1 MNLLALLLGL
11 AVERLVTHLFHL
23 REFRWLDPLFD
34 AVLTRLHGKPRSLI
48 LPALVL
54 LVALLVVP
62 VAVCALLLWDALLQ
76 IPYFFFAVL
85 VLLFSLGPR
94 DLDDEVTEFCAAAEG
109 QDPAEEDRLAKE
121 LLECDP
127 PATAREREA
136 SLGRAVYVQASNR
149 IFGVVFWFV
158 ALGPT
163 GAWLFRTLDL
173 LRRRASFVAARR
185 PGEAPAA
192 SVLAA
197 VRLLHGLVA
206 WIPSRLQA
214 LGFALAGDFE
224 EAITGWRDSRRLREA
239 AMADRTETLLA
250 SVGVAASGLDESP
263 ERDPDTVA
271 TVRAAMGLVTRTLWL
286 IWCPVIAIMTLADWL
301 S

>member
-34 AVLTRLHGKPRSLI
+34 AALTRLHGRPPGVVL
-48 LPALVL
+48 LALSL

-62 VAVCALLLWDALLQ
+62 VAVCAVLLWDALLQ
-76 IPYFFFAVL
+76 VPYFVFAVL

-94 DLDDEVTEFCAAAEG
+94 DLDDEVTELCAAAEG
-109 QDPAEEDRLAKE
+109 QDPVEEARLAKE

-127 PATAREREA
+127 PLGERERQA

-149 IFGVVFWFV
+149 VFGVVFWFV

-185 PGEAPAA
+185 PGEAAAA
-192 SVLAA
+192 SVLDAA
-197 VRLLHGLVA
+197 RLLHGLVA
-206 WIPSRLQA
+206 WIPARLQA

-224 EAITGWRDSRRLREA
+224 EAITGWRDSRRARNA
-239 AMADRTETLLA
+239 SIADRTETLLA
-250 SVGVAASGLDESP
+250 SVGLAASGLGEPPD
-263 ERDPDTVA
+263 RQPDTVA
-271 TVRAAMGLVTRTLWL
+271 AVRTAMGLVTRTLWL